1 MFYKLLA
8 DTTVLIHLLW
18 IIFLFLGALWGRRNK
33 AIRIVHLPALLFAL
47 IIQVFDW
54 VCPLTH
60 LEGWLGAKHNPD
72 LTYPGE
78 FIIYYIERVVYIEI
92 SHLIVLAVTLLLA
105 GFNVWIYFRK

>member
-1 MFYKLLA
+1 MFYKILA

-33 AIRIVHLPALLFAL
+33 AIRIVHLSALLFAL